1 VEPNGPNSDNRRWW
15 VLVAVGASTFI
26 SALDGSVVNTSLPVI
41 KSIFHSDVAT
51 IEWVITIYLLVISGF
66 LLSFG
71 RLGDIL
77 GHKPV
82 FISGFIMFIISSA
95 LCGLSPTVNALI
107 IFRGFQA
114 ISAAMLQSNSPAILS
129 KSFPSSE
136 LGRALGLAA
145 TMTYLGLTIGPS
157 LGGFI
162 TENFSWRGIFYINVP
177 VGLVALWMSIKFIN
191 VDQEKHQIER
201 FDLVGAGIFTAGL
214 VTLLIGLNQGHALG
228 WTSLPILGAFSAAII
243 LFILFFKFETKT
255 KYPMLDFSLFK
266 RRLFTTSVSSATLA
280 YISVYTILFLMPFY
294 LIQGRGFPPS
304 HAGLLLTAQPMI
316 MAVIAP
322 LSGALSDRIG
332 TRIPTIS
339 GLLLLSFG
347 LLCLSRIGSTSS
359 TSDILIGL
367 IFTGLGIGIF
377 GSPNNSALMSTA
389 PRKQQGIAAGILATA
404 RNMGMALGVGL
415 AGAILSTYIGIPTN
429 TGSAALFSAIN
440 ISFIVAAAIAFLG
453 ALIITLSSRTQ

>member
-1 VEPNGPNSDNRRWW
+1 VESKGSNSNNRKWW
-15 VLVAVGASTFI
+15 VLVAVGTSTFM

-41 KSIFHSDVAT
+41 KSIFNSDVAS
-51 IEWVITIYLLVISGF
+51 IEWVVTIYLLVLSGF

-71 RLGDIL
+71 RIGDIF

-129 KSFPSSE
+129 KSFPANE
-136 LGRALGLAA
+136 LGRALGLSA

-177 VGLVALWMSIKFIN
+177 IGLFALWMSARFIK
-191 VDQEKHQIER
+191 VDQNKRHHER

-214 VTLLIGLNQGHALG
+214 VILLIGLNQGHALG
-228 WTSLPILGAFSAAII
+228 WTSLPILGAFSTAII
-243 LFILFFKFETKT
+243 LLVLFVSFESKT
-255 KYPMLDFSLFK
+255 KYPMLDISLFK

-280 YISVYTILFLMPFY
+280 YISIYIILFLMPFY

-316 MAVIAP
+316 MAVVAP

-332 TRIPTIS
+332 TRILTTS
-339 GLLLLSFG
+339 GLLFLSFG
-347 LLCLSRIGSTSS
+347 LLCLSRLGPTSS
-359 TSDILIGL
+359 TSDILIAL
-367 IFTGLGIGIF
+367 VITGFGTGIF
-377 GSPNNSALMSTA
+377 GSPNNSALMSSA

-415 AGAILSTYIGIPTN
+415 AGAILSTYIGVPRCYCFRGRTN
-429 TGSAALFSAIN
+429 KYAILAN
-440 ISFIVAAAIAFLG
+440 S
-453 ALIITLSSRTQ
+453 LI